1 MWEILGGLLVGT
13 AISGVL
19 PIVNAE
25 ALVLVASAAVPQFAV
40 PLVALASAAGQ
51 MSSKTSL
58 FALAR
63 WAPTRLP
70 HRARSVLARASGRVE
85 ARGERSDLWSS
96 PVPSRA
102 VPPFYGVSLATGALG
117 MRLRSFV
124 LNGFGGR
131 LVRFGAIAWAGNR
144 FGDAVVEVLRD
155 RGVTVLLL
163 GG

>member
-25 ALVLVASAAVPQFAV
+25 ALVFVASAAVPQFAV

-70 HRARSVLARASGRVE
+70 RRARSVLARASGRVE
-85 ARGERSDLWSS
+85 ARGGTVGSLVFASA
-96 PVPSRA
+96 VTG
-102 VPPFYGVSLATGALG
+102 VPPFYGVSLASGALG

-144 FGDAVVEVLRD
+144 FGDVAIEVLRD
-155 RGVTVLLL
+155 RGVRVLLL